1 MSSANEAVNAVK
13 APLNPGDLL
22 AEAVAR
28 TGGLSAFGDGP
39 YREALDV
46 LCASLSGEANLSV
59 RGAAM
64 MREKLV
70 AQLANRLVIEDYFL
84 RHPEI
89 ADIEIDDPLVIVG
102 LPRTGTTMLQRL
114 LAADPR
120 FYSAAWWET
129 RYPAPLPGETLAAP
143 AVRIERAQ
151 AEVEMMIEAVPQI
164 LSIHP
169 LDAML
174 ADEEFMLMEHSFVCA
189 MDSYANVP
197 SYTAWLERQDLTPV
211 YTYLKR
217 VLQFLQWQK
226 AQRGVANA
234 SRWLLKTPQHL
245 HALDVLCRV
254 FPRAQIVLTHRDPAQ
269 TIPSMASM
277 AHTLWQMYAD
287 DPDPRVV
294 GAQWNAGMKR
304 AMESA
309 MKARDT
315 LPAQRFLDVR
325 FEDTVANP
333 LGVAEAVYRFA
344 GLPLTDEAR
353 AAISGWLARNGREKR
368 AAHDYSIERFGF
380 TDAQLEHDF
389 AAYRAR
395 HLQAAA

>member
-1 MSSANEAVNAVK
+1 MNTAIESVKTLLNAD
-13 APLNPGDLL
+13 DLI
-22 AEAVAR
+22 AQASAR
-28 TGGLSAFGDGP
+28 TGGLTAFGDGP

-46 LCASLSGEANLSV
+46 LCASLTGEANLSA

-70 AQLANRLVIEDYFL
+70 GQLANRLVVEDYFR
-84 RHPEI
+84 RHPDI

-120 FYSAAWWET
+120 FHSAAWWET

-143 AVRIERAQ
+143 TERIARAQ
-151 AEVEMMIEAVPQI
+151 AEVAMMIDAIPQI

-197 SYTAWLERQDLTPV
+197 TYTAWLARQDLTPV

-217 VLQFLQWQK
+217 MLQFLQWQK
-226 AQRGVANA
+226 ARRGGAGAGA

-254 FPRAQIVLTHRDPAQ
+254 FPRAQVVLTHRDPAQ

-294 GAQWNAGMKR
+294 GAQWNAGMAR
-304 AMESA
+304 AIGSA
-309 MKARDT
+309 MGARDT
-315 LPAQRFLDVR
+315 LPAERFLDVR

-333 LGVAEAVYRFA
+333 LGVAEAVYAFA

-353 AAISGWLARNGREKR
+353 AAIRDWLARNGREKR

-380 TDAQLEHDF
+380 TDAQLAHDF

-395 HLQAAA
+395 HLQAAH